1 MRRLSSSFMGGETFS
16 SLHSQRVP
24 PHLFILSGDD
34 ALEDFSGDDDPEN
47 LEPQGVPPPPPP
59 PHSSVHTFWRCCLE
73 KPRIA
78 RSVPHIFSG
87 AKILLSTCVGLPR
100 LFWSGFS
107 NDFSKE
113 AFRRSWFKNLYPK
126 TLRTTVSDLF
136 LFGEELKPKVLRN
149 A

>member
-59 PHSSVHTFWRCCLE
+59 PRTHPCILSGDVALKNPESQGVFLISFLVQRFSSQPALACPAC
-73 KPRIA
+73 
-78 RSVPHIFSG
+78 SG
-87 AKILLSTCVGLPR
+87 PGSPTT
-100 LFWSGFS
+100 S
-107 NDFSKE
+107 
-113 AFRRSWFKNLYPK
+113 PK
-126 TLRTTVSDLF
+126 KHFAGPGLRTYTR
-136 LFGEELKPKVLRN
+136 KP
-149 A
+149 